1 MKWDGVSRNRAGFSG
16 SESFD
21 YLRKATL
28 GRNTWFQPSRR
39 SRAKETVLGDS
50 YLSGEHGVS
59 ANLTTEVTRS
69 IDGLPERFKA
79 LSDSEKSR

>member
-1 MKWDGVSRNRAGFSG
+1 MVSA
-16 SESFD
+16 
-21 YLRKATL
+21 
-28 GRNTWFQPSRR
+28 SRR

-69 IDGLPERFKA
+69 IDGLPESFKA
-79 LSDSEKSR
+79 LSESEKSR